1 MIAFPS
7 MLVGCAKEA
16 GISVPKD
23 CENYEPKEF
32 MKWHIYLM
40 VQLGQSLPYPS
51 AHWDNAKVIADLNES
66 DLYVV
71 TMSDLIEKGLSLGNS
86 SIYY

>member
-16 GISVPKD
+16 GIDVPD
-23 CENYEPKEF
+23 DIENYDPESY
-32 MKWHIYLM
+32 MKWHIYNI

-51 AHWDNAKVIADLNES
+51 AHWHNAKVIAELSEQELKS
-66 DLYVV
+66 V
-71 TMSDLIEKGLSLGNS
+71 TFDDLIEKGLSVGNS
-86 SIYY
+86 SMYY

>member
-16 GISVPKD
+16 GIDVPND
-23 CENYEPKEF
+23 IENYDPEGY
-32 MKWHIYLM
+32 MKWHIYCA

-51 AHWDNAKVIADLNES
+51 AHWDNAKVIAELSEQELKTVTFDDL
-66 DLYVV
+66 V
-71 TMSDLIEKGLSLGNS
+71 EKGLRVGNS
-86 SIYY
+86 AIYY